1 MFFFFKRQYYR
12 RYNKYLQGTVCNVYN
27 NFFSLFL
34 KKIQKQ
40 NEILLFQQEEG
51 RQPTITSTK
60 YVDGNFDFLVCLFFI
75 V

>member
-1 MFFFFKRQYYR
+1 MFFFLNDNIIGDIINIFKALYVMYIII
-12 RYNKYLQGTVCNVYN
+12 
-27 NFFSLFL
+27 FFL